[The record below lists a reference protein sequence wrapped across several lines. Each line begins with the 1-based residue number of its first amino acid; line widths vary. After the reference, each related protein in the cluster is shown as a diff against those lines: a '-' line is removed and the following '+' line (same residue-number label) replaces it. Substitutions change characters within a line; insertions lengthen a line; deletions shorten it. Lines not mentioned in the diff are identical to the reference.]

1 MARRI
6 VDALTRAFTARTIPA
21 PYGVQPHFH
30 QGAQGNA
37 AACFDSRCDRPRL
50 DA

>member
-6 VDALTRAFTARTIPA
+6 VDAVTRALSARTITSEYSA
-21 PYGVQPHFH
+21 DPHFH

-37 AACFDSRCDRPRL
+37 AACFDARCDRPRL
-50 DA
+50 EV